1 MSEQFQFPPAV
12 ALGAWFNAALT
23 GAVTVTDAANA
34 LETITDQ
41 IQPQVRNLHKDSATT
56 TWLELVIQIAGS
68 QSPVA
73 IGLPIEGDPAG
84 VPNSLLKEIHRD
96 AGVLAFSRECL
107 LVQKVDG
114 TWELVNETNTVP
126 HHNLSQTNRALL
138 EQVAVSTK
146 LLAASDL
153 LGDATEV
160 ITALDQFR
168 SLHMP
173 PSLSKRSADALE
185 LAAKIKIIA
194 RGALLNTNAVHSPSV
209 DRKRI
214 EVLEELIAGCRNV
227 LQSVVVD

>member
-1 MSEQFQFPPAV
+1 M
-12 ALGAWFNAALT
+12 
-23 GAVTVTDAANA
+23 
-34 LETITDQ
+34 
-41 IQPQVRNLHKDSATT
+41 
-56 TWLELVIQIAGS
+56 
-68 QSPVA
+68 
-73 IGLPIEGDPAG
+73 
-84 VPNSLLKEIHRD
+84 
-96 AGVLAFSRECL
+96 
-107 LVQKVDG
+107 
-114 TWELVNETNTVP
+114 
-126 HHNLSQTNRALL
+126 

-153 LGDATEV
+153 LGDETEV

>member
-1 MSEQFQFPPAV
+1 MSEPFQFPPAV
-12 ALGAWFNAALT
+12 VLGAWFNAALT
-23 GAVTVTDAANA
+23 GAVTATDAANA
-34 LETITDQ
+34 IETITDQ
-41 IQPQVRNLHKDSATT
+41 IQLQAQNPHKDPATT
-56 TWLELVIQIAGS
+56 TWLELVRKIASS
-68 QSPVA
+68 QTPVA
-73 IGLPIEGDPAG
+73 VGLPIEGDPAG
-84 VPNSLLKEIHRD
+84 VPNSLLKEIHRE
-96 AGVLAFSRECL
+96 AGVIAFSREKL
-107 LVQKVDG
+107 LVQNADG
-114 TWELVNETNTVP
+114 SWELVDEMNTVL

-146 LLAASDL
+146 LLSASDL
-153 LGDATEV
+153 IGDEKEV

-168 SLHMP
+168 SLHLP

-194 RGALLNTNAVHSPSV
+194 RGALLNTNAVHSPSM